1 MNRMET
7 ERMYA
12 YFLCSIPMIGG
23 VRAAATA
30 RRAVGSPQV
39 GHTEAGVTGWRECV
53 SESIAE
59 YMDRQKKED
68 AWRQE
73 YEHSLQRN
81 RSIWCFPGKKDFRKS
96 Y

>member
-23 VRAAATA
+23 VRAGQLEE
-30 RRAVGSPQV
+30 RFGSPQ
-39 GHTEAGVTGWRECV
+39 GIYEAGVTGWRECV

-73 YEHSLQRN
+73 
-81 RSIWCFPGKKDFRKS
+81 
-96 Y
+96 

>member
-23 VRAAATA
+23 VRAGQLEE
-30 RRAVGSPQV
+30 RFGSPQ
-39 GHTEAGVTGWRECV
+39 GIYEAGVTGWRECV

-59 YMDRQKKED
+59 YMDRQKK
-68 AWRQE
+68 RMHGGRNM
-73 YEHSLQRN
+73 HSLQRN